1 MIDKVNNQKYYNY
14 SKVNQQKRE
23 TTESAEFHMNL
34 GKEGVI
40 YEKSQK
46 KPEKSQ
52 EAAINAEEQESGASS
67 QRGGVKLE
75 ISNRG
80 YEKSAREKQKSSL
93 IEEVRKFA
101 ETAVNFLKSVWDKV
115 WNDKP
120 KETEFPEILE
130 EQLAEQ
136 EGISEETGLILYGE
150 NDAFPGETGN
160 REIISEQEGTG
171 RTEELYH
178 RKLSNQIAESIYT
191 QEEIRQL
198 FRRGNQKEIE
208 DFLSNHG
215 EKQLARNT
223 DLLTQYDKRGSLVGL
238 NSSDKDLILHGNKN
252 QIKL

>member
-101 ETAVNFLKSVWDKV
+101 ETAR
-115 WNDKP
+115 
-120 KETEFPEILE
+120 
-130 EQLAEQ
+130 A
-136 EGISEETGLILYGE
+136 
-150 NDAFPGETGN
+150 
-160 REIISEQEGTG
+160 
-171 RTEELYH
+171 
-178 RKLSNQIAESIYT
+178 LSA
-191 QEEIRQL
+191 
-198 FRRGNQKEIE
+198 G
-208 DFLSNHG
+208 
-215 EKQLARNT
+215 
-223 DLLTQYDKRGSLVGL
+223 
-238 NSSDKDLILHGNKN
+238 
-252 QIKL
+252 